1 MAVIRIVVSFF
12 ALALVASCGAPP
24 DSPTEEVAESAP
36 EVSEV
41 AAPDASAKLVL
52 VAGATGRTGRRV
64 VNQLIDAGFEV
75 RAFVRNEASA
85 REKLGD
91 TIEYAV
97 GDVRDPSSIA
107 SAFAGVNMAVSAI
120 GSSGRSQDPTNTPEA
135 VDYEGVKALAAAA
148 VAAELE
154 HFVLVSSMGATV
166 EDHPLNQMFDNVLKW
181 KFRGEEALRE
191 SGVPYTIVRPGG
203 LTEEP
208 GGQAPVRIFPEDDG
222 EGMIPRADVAAV
234 CVAALGNPAAFNKTF
249 SVISAEREGPTDWDI
264 GFAGIDAD

>member
-1 MAVIRIVVSFF
+1 MATIRTTLCALSLA
-12 ALALVASCGAPP
+12 ALAGCGGPPGSPAEPATGSEEGPTQASG
-24 DSPTEEVAESAP
+24 
-36 EVSEV
+36 
-41 AAPDASAKLVL
+41 AKLVL

-64 VNQLIDAGFEV
+64 VSQLIDAGFDV

-85 REKLGD
+85 REKLGEA
-91 TIEYAV
+91 IEYVV

-107 SAFAGVNMAVSAI
+107 AAFSGVDMAVSAI

-135 VDYEGVKALAAAA
+135 VDYEGVKALAGAAA
-148 VAAELE
+148 AAQLE

-166 EDHPLNQMFDNVLKW
+166 EDHPLNQMFDDVLRW

-208 GGQAPVRIFPEDDG
+208 GGQSPVRIFAEDEG

-234 CVAALGNPAAFNKTF
+234 CVAALGNALAFNKTF
-249 SVISAEREGPTDWDI
+249 SVISADSEGPTDWEI
-264 GFAGIDAD
+264 GFAAIAAD